1 MIKKIAITAVILL
14 VILGTLGGIK
24 GLQIGKMVAQG
35 KQFVPPPETVTTAV
49 VRSEDWESVM
59 TAVGSLD
66 AVQGVT
72 VAAELSGRVVKIAFE
87 PGTKVEAG
95 DLLVQ
100 QDTAT
105 ERARLRA
112 AEASLKLA
120 RNELK
125 RSETLIKRRTI
136 SQSKYDR
143 DLATYQQAQAEVDNI
158 KTIIEKKT
166 IRAPFSGRLGIR
178 LVDLGQILNES
189 APLVSLQALDPIFVN
204 FFLPQQKLSEIREGY
219 TVRLTIDSLADEQI
233 EGIITA
239 INPEIDD
246 RTRNVRIQATVPNP
260 DEKLRPGMFAN
271 VSVVLPTRGSVLAIP
286 ATAVLYAPYS
296 DSVFVVQT
304 KENESGQPAYTVQQQ
319 FVRLGKKNGDF
330 VAVEEGLEA
339 GQTVVSTGVFKLRN
353 GQSVVVDNALAP
365 DFKLAPSPEDS

>member
-1 MIKKIAITAVILL
+1 
-14 VILGTLGGIK
+14 
-24 GLQIGKMVAQG
+24 
-35 KQFVPPPETVTTAV
+35 
-49 VRSEDWESVM
+49 M

-87 PGTKVEAG
+87 PGSRVKAG